1 MKKKNTIAEV
11 ARAAGV
17 SLPTVSRVLNNR
29 PDVSPETRKRVE
41 AVIAEMGF
49 QPSAVARSLDSRET
63 HTICL
68 VFLHYEPRDLF
79 ADPYLAGV
87 TSGIVDT
94 LTPEGYF
101 LLTYPVPDGGSY
113 LQDFRQFLHSG
124 RVDGLI
130 VHNAYIDDPILEL
143 ISGTG
148 LPYVALD
155 LEKPIHPY
163 SAVVAVDNTSGIQQL
178 VNYLVAK
185 GHRSIGHVYGDLRRN
200 GGMQRAQAFRKA
212 MSACGLAVR
221 EEWIQGGTW
230 YQEGGAS
237 GIERIFNTQERPTAV
252 VAATDLMAMGVIEHV
267 RSIGLQV
274 PKDLSVTGFDDVPF
288 AGYLNPPLTTVRM
301 EYGEFGSTAAKC
313 LIALIN
319 TTEKESKRIT
329 VPVKLVVRDSVET
342 KTLPEKEALH

>member
-1 MKKKNTIAEV
+1 M
-11 ARAAGV
+11 
-17 SLPTVSRVLNNR
+17 
-29 PDVSPETRKRVE
+29 
-41 AVIAEMGF
+41 
-49 QPSAVARSLDSRET
+49 DSRET

-101 LLTYPVPDGGSY
+101 LLTYPVPDGESSVK
-113 LQDFRQFLHSG
+113 DFRQFLHSG
-124 RVDGLI
+124 RADGLI
-130 VHNAYIDDPILEL
+130 VHNAYINDPLLDL
-143 ISGTG
+143 ISGAG

-155 LEKPIHPY
+155 LEKPIHPD
-163 SAVVAVDNTSGIQQL
+163 SAVVTMDHTSGIQQL
-178 VNYLVAK
+178 VNYLLAK
-185 GHRSIGHVYGDLRRN
+185 GHRSIGHVYGDLRRY
-200 GGMQRAQAFRKA
+200 GGMQRAQAFRAA
-212 MSACGLAVR
+212 MAASGLAVR

-230 YQEGGAS
+230 FQEGGAS
-237 GIERIFNTQERPTAV
+237 GIERIFNAPERPTAV
-252 VAATDLMAMGVIEHV
+252 VAATDLMAMGIIEHV

-301 EYGEFGSTAAKC
+301 KYGEFGATAANC

-319 TTEKESKRIT
+319 ATENESKRIT
-329 VPVKLVVRDSVET
+329 IPVKLVVRDS
-342 KTLPEKEALH
+342 A